1 MSNED
6 KLVMS
11 KEEAKELDSEIIVYS
26 GDDKEEEQTLESR
39 FTLVNEMKTDERGIT
54 LLKDMY
60 EIFSPSGREHAM
72 LVFVSKWL
80 QANGIEHKI
89 DSMGNIYAQNK
100 VRGSKRIIINAHM
113 DTVASGPAD
122 IQVTHIKKDVIISS
136 SNNQVIGADDKNG
149 LWCVLRLLT
158 DKEVDT
164 PLTALICVEEE
175 SGCNGSQFAMDN
187 HADYFEDC
195 VFNMTIDRRGDTDII
210 IENFDIT
217 LCSDKMQKKLSKW
230 GKPFGL
236 KNTTGSISDVSNI
249 VENLKINGINL
260 FAGYHD
266 AHSGSE
272 HTSMLELI
280 KSYTFQKYLLPELHK
295 HFMLNPDDVEFKDF
309 NAYKSITYY
318 GRYNYGDISSYGGQV
333 RPYKMSEKKSF
344 GTVDEMSVIEAFED
358 CVDELDRLA
367 NDQQLYYALIDADY
381 ELSHSKKSLKILQ
394 AYYLMPEICSKLS
407 YYFNVTS
414 NQLGDAVI
422 SVKEIVQF
430 ATEEALIHKECE
442 ELDGDISPSLDK
454 PKYTGID
461 KRDYDSEWGGY

>member
-1 MSNED
+1 
-6 KLVMS
+6 
-11 KEEAKELDSEIIVYS
+11 
-26 GDDKEEEQTLESR
+26 
-39 FTLVNEMKTDERGIT
+39 MKTDERGIM

-72 LVFVSKWL
+72 SVFVSKWL
-80 QANGIEHKI
+80 DANDIEHNI

-100 VRGSKRIIINAHM
+100 IRGSKRIIVNAHM
-113 DTVASGPAD
+113 DTVASAPAN
-122 IQVTHIKKDVIISS
+122 IQVTHVKKDAIISS
-136 SNNQVIGADDKNG
+136 TNNQVIGADDKNG

-158 DKEVDT
+158 DKSVDT

-187 HADYFEDC
+187 HKDYFKDC
-195 VFNMTIDRRGDTDII
+195 VFNLTIDRRGDTDII

-217 LCSDKMQKKLSKW
+217 LCSDNMQKKLSQW

-260 FAGYHD
+260 FAGYHN

-272 HTSMLELI
+272 YTSMRELL
-280 KSYTFQKYLLPELHK
+280 KSYEFQKFLLPELHK
-295 HFMLNPDDVEFKDF
+295 HFMLNPDDVLFEDF
-309 NAYKSITYY
+309 NAYTGITYY
-318 GRYNYGDISSYGGQV
+318 GRYDYGEVRSYSGKV
-333 RPYKMSEKKSF
+333 KHKISEKKSHSSI
-344 GTVDEMSVIEAFED
+344 DEMDIVEHFEE

-367 NDQQLYYALIDADY
+367 NDQMLYYALIDADY
-381 ELSHSKKSLKILQ
+381 ELSHSKKSLKIIQ
-394 AYYLMPEICSKLS
+394 AYYLMPEVCSKLS
-407 YYFNVTS
+407 YYFNVHS
-414 NQLGDAVI
+414 NQQGDAVI
-422 SVKEIVQF
+422 SVKEIMKF
-430 ATEEALIHKECE
+430 ATEDALIKR
-442 ELDGDISPSLDK
+442 DGEQLDK